1 MLFVNY
7 PVSVTNRFTGKLK
20 CYGNGREARTLDN
33 DGKRQGIE
41 CKGDNCQYRKDRK
54 CKKVGRL
61 YFIID
66 KLEDEGIW
74 CYPMGSEKGIENVKR
89 RIERANRLGQDLTK
103 DWYELYLKAEDAII
117 GKNYIPDIKKLE
129 AVENTN
135 ISNGE
140 QNNNSPKTNKTNKN
154 VTYLKIVEFKKAVYE
169 DKEVSKIIYYVEYI
183 LIVTI
188 IMSSFSEIL
197 DSVKNSITDLIG
209 FSQSLIPLLI
219 TLMLYT
225 GSITT
230 SSVLEPIL
238 LFLIQFIANLIQNL
252 ILPVVSI
259 IVVLIVISKISERI
273 QITKLAKFMNTSIV
287 WFLGIVLTLFVGV
300 MSLEG
305 TLTAS
310 VDGITAKTTKAAVSN
325 LIPVVGKILGDS
337 VDTVLGCGVVLKNAV
352 GVVGV
357 IVIIGICLLPII
369 KLATFSIMYSILSCV
384 IEPLADEK
392 IVKLI
397 EEMSGIF
404 KLLLAILCSVSVLLI
419 IGVTLVIKISNSGM
433 MYR

>member
-1 MLFVNY
+1 MIKKIFCIVILSMLFFPQIV
-7 PVSVTNRFTGKLK
+7 F
-20 CYGNGREARTLDN
+20 
-33 DGKRQGIE
+33 
-41 CKGDNCQYRKDRK
+41 
-54 CKKVGRL
+54 
-61 YFIID
+61 
-66 KLEDEGIW
+66 
-74 CYPMGSEKGIENVKR
+74 
-89 RIERANRLGQDLTK
+89 
-103 DWYELYLKAEDAII
+103 AEESTES
-117 GKNYIPDIKKLE
+117 DIFQ
-129 AVENTN
+129 
-135 ISNGE
+135 E
-140 QNNNSPKTNKTNKN
+140 QQS
-154 VTYLKIVEFKKAVYE
+154 EFKIKDFLKETKKYTSNFLENIDISEIFKDATKGKIDNKKIFGKILNLLGKEVKGTLKTLISILIIVLIHSLLKSITDGLE
-169 DKEVSKIIYYVEYI
+169 HKEVSKIIYYVEYI

-433 MYR
+433 MYRW

>member
-1 MLFVNY
+1 MIKKIFCIVILSMLFFPQIVFAEE
-7 PVSVTNRFTGKLK
+7 ST
-20 CYGNGREARTLDN
+20 E
-33 DGKRQGIE
+33 
-41 CKGDNCQYRKDRK
+41 
-54 CKKVGRL
+54 
-61 YFIID
+61 
-66 KLEDEGIW
+66 
-74 CYPMGSEKGIENVKR
+74 SEIF
-89 RIERANRLGQDLTK
+89 Q
-103 DWYELYLKAEDAII
+103 
-117 GKNYIPDIKKLE
+117 
-129 AVENTN
+129 
-135 ISNGE
+135 E
-140 QNNNSPKTNKTNKN
+140 QQS
-154 VTYLKIVEFKKAVYE
+154 EFKIKDFLKETKKYTSNFLENIDISEIFKDATKGKIDNKKIFGKILNLLGKEVKGTLKTLISILIIVLIHSLLKSITDGLE
-169 DKEVSKIIYYVEYI
+169 HKEVSKIIYYVEYI

-188 IMSSFSEIL
+188 IMSSFSEVL

-433 MYR
+433 MYRW

>member
-1 MLFVNY
+1 MIKKIFCIVILSMLFFPQIVFAEE
-7 PVSVTNRFTGKLK
+7 ST
-20 CYGNGREARTLDN
+20 E
-33 DGKRQGIE
+33 
-41 CKGDNCQYRKDRK
+41 
-54 CKKVGRL
+54 
-61 YFIID
+61 
-66 KLEDEGIW
+66 
-74 CYPMGSEKGIENVKR
+74 SEIF
-89 RIERANRLGQDLTK
+89 Q
-103 DWYELYLKAEDAII
+103 
-117 GKNYIPDIKKLE
+117 
-129 AVENTN
+129 
-135 ISNGE
+135 E
-140 QNNNSPKTNKTNKN
+140 QQS
-154 VTYLKIVEFKKAVYE
+154 EFKIKDFLKETKKYTSNFLENIDISEIFKDATKGKIDNKKIFGKILNLLGKEVKGTLKTLISILIIVLIHSLLKSITDGLE
-169 DKEVSKIIYYVEYI
+169 HKEVSKIIYYVEYI

-310 VDGITAKTTKAAVSN
+310 VDGITAKTTKVAVSN

>member
-1 MLFVNY
+1 MIKKIFCIVILSMLFFPQIVFAEE
-7 PVSVTNRFTGKLK
+7 ST
-20 CYGNGREARTLDN
+20 E
-33 DGKRQGIE
+33 
-41 CKGDNCQYRKDRK
+41 
-54 CKKVGRL
+54 
-61 YFIID
+61 
-66 KLEDEGIW
+66 
-74 CYPMGSEKGIENVKR
+74 SEIF
-89 RIERANRLGQDLTK
+89 Q
-103 DWYELYLKAEDAII
+103 
-117 GKNYIPDIKKLE
+117 
-129 AVENTN
+129 
-135 ISNGE
+135 E
-140 QNNNSPKTNKTNKN
+140 QQS
-154 VTYLKIVEFKKAVYE
+154 EFKIKDFLKETKKYTSNFLENIDISEIFKDATKGKIDNKKIFAKILNLLGKEVKGTLKTLISILIIVLIHSLLKSITDGLE
-169 DKEVSKIIYYVEYI
+169 HKEVSKIIYYVEYI

-433 MYR
+433 MYRW

>member
-1 MLFVNY
+1 MIKKIFCIVILSMLFFPQIVFAEE
-7 PVSVTNRFTGKLK
+7 ST
-20 CYGNGREARTLDN
+20 E
-33 DGKRQGIE
+33 
-41 CKGDNCQYRKDRK
+41 
-54 CKKVGRL
+54 
-61 YFIID
+61 
-66 KLEDEGIW
+66 
-74 CYPMGSEKGIENVKR
+74 SEIF
-89 RIERANRLGQDLTK
+89 Q
-103 DWYELYLKAEDAII
+103 
-117 GKNYIPDIKKLE
+117 
-129 AVENTN
+129 
-135 ISNGE
+135 E
-140 QNNNSPKTNKTNKN
+140 QQS
-154 VTYLKIVEFKKAVYE
+154 EFKIKDFLKETKKYTSKFLENIDISEIFKDATKGKIDNKKIFGKILNLLGKEVKGTLKTLISILIIVLIHSLLKSITDGLE
-169 DKEVSKIIYYVEYI
+169 HKEVSKIIYYVEYI

-433 MYR
+433 MYRW

>member
-1 MLFVNY
+1 MIKKIFCIVILSMLFFPQIVFAEESTESEIFQEQQSEFKIKDFLKETKKYTSNFLENIDI
-7 PVSVTNRFTGKLK
+7 SEIFKDATKGKIDNKKIFGKILNLLGK
-20 CYGNGREARTLDN
+20 EVKRTLKTLISILIIVLIHSLLKSIT
-33 DGKRQGIE
+33 DG
-41 CKGDNCQYRKDRK
+41 
-54 CKKVGRL
+54 
-61 YFIID
+61 
-66 KLEDEGIW
+66 LEH
-74 CYPMGSEKGIENVKR
+74 
-89 RIERANRLGQDLTK
+89 
-103 DWYELYLKAEDAII
+103 
-117 GKNYIPDIKKLE
+117 
-129 AVENTN
+129 
-135 ISNGE
+135 
-140 QNNNSPKTNKTNKN
+140 
-154 VTYLKIVEFKKAVYE
+154 
-169 DKEVSKIIYYVEYI
+169 KEVSKIIYYVEYI

>member
-1 MLFVNY
+1 MIKKIFCIVILSMLFFPQIVFAEE
-7 PVSVTNRFTGKLK
+7 ST
-20 CYGNGREARTLDN
+20 E
-33 DGKRQGIE
+33 
-41 CKGDNCQYRKDRK
+41 
-54 CKKVGRL
+54 
-61 YFIID
+61 
-66 KLEDEGIW
+66 
-74 CYPMGSEKGIENVKR
+74 SEIF
-89 RIERANRLGQDLTK
+89 Q
-103 DWYELYLKAEDAII
+103 
-117 GKNYIPDIKKLE
+117 
-129 AVENTN
+129 
-135 ISNGE
+135 E
-140 QNNNSPKTNKTNKN
+140 QQS
-154 VTYLKIVEFKKAVYE
+154 EFKIKDFLKETKKYTSNFLENIDISEIFKDATKGKIDNKKIFGKILNLLGKEVKGTIKTLISILIIVLIHSLLKSITDGLE
-169 DKEVSKIIYYVEYI
+169 HKEVSKIIYYVEYI

-397 EEMSGIF
+397 EEMSEIF

>member
-1 MLFVNY
+1 MIKKIFCIVILSMLFFPQIVFAEE
-7 PVSVTNRFTGKLK
+7 ST
-20 CYGNGREARTLDN
+20 E
-33 DGKRQGIE
+33 
-41 CKGDNCQYRKDRK
+41 
-54 CKKVGRL
+54 
-61 YFIID
+61 
-66 KLEDEGIW
+66 
-74 CYPMGSEKGIENVKR
+74 SEIF
-89 RIERANRLGQDLTK
+89 Q
-103 DWYELYLKAEDAII
+103 
-117 GKNYIPDIKKLE
+117 
-129 AVENTN
+129 
-135 ISNGE
+135 E
-140 QNNNSPKTNKTNKN
+140 QQS
-154 VTYLKIVEFKKAVYE
+154 EFKIKDFLKETKKYTSNFLENIDISEIFKDATKGKIDNKKIFGKILNLLGKEVKGTLKTLISILIIVLIHSLLKSITDGLE
-169 DKEVSKIIYYVEYI
+169 HKEVSKIIYYVEYI

-238 LFLIQFIANLIQNL
+238 LFLIQFITNLIQNL

>member
-1 MLFVNY
+1 MIKKIFCIVILSMLFFPQIVFAEE
-7 PVSVTNRFTGKLK
+7 ST
-20 CYGNGREARTLDN
+20 E
-33 DGKRQGIE
+33 
-41 CKGDNCQYRKDRK
+41 
-54 CKKVGRL
+54 
-61 YFIID
+61 
-66 KLEDEGIW
+66 
-74 CYPMGSEKGIENVKR
+74 SEIF
-89 RIERANRLGQDLTK
+89 Q
-103 DWYELYLKAEDAII
+103 
-117 GKNYIPDIKKLE
+117 
-129 AVENTN
+129 
-135 ISNGE
+135 E
-140 QNNNSPKTNKTNKN
+140 QQS
-154 VTYLKIVEFKKAVYE
+154 EFKIKDFLKETKKYTSNFLENIDISEIFKDATKGKIDNKKIFGKILNLLGKEVKGTLKTLISILIIVLIHSLLKSITDE
-169 DKEVSKIIYYVEYI
+169 LEHKEVSKIIYYVEYI

-404 KLLLAILCSVSVLLI
+404 KLLLAILCSVSLLLI

>member
-1 MLFVNY
+1 MIKKIFCIVILSMLFFPQIV
-7 PVSVTNRFTGKLK
+7 FA
-20 CYGNGREARTLDN
+20 EERT
-33 DGKRQGIE
+33 E
-41 CKGDNCQYRKDRK
+41 
-54 CKKVGRL
+54 
-61 YFIID
+61 
-66 KLEDEGIW
+66 
-74 CYPMGSEKGIENVKR
+74 SEIF
-89 RIERANRLGQDLTK
+89 Q
-103 DWYELYLKAEDAII
+103 
-117 GKNYIPDIKKLE
+117 
-129 AVENTN
+129 
-135 ISNGE
+135 E
-140 QNNNSPKTNKTNKN
+140 QQS
-154 VTYLKIVEFKKAVYE
+154 EFKIKDFLKETKKYTSNFLENIDISEIFKDATKGKIDNKKIFGKILNLLGKEVKGTLKTLISILIIVLIHSLLKSITDGLE
-169 DKEVSKIIYYVEYI
+169 HKEVSKIIYYVEYI

>member
-1 MLFVNY
+1 MIKKIFCIVILSMLFFPQIVFAEE
-7 PVSVTNRFTGKLK
+7 ST
-20 CYGNGREARTLDN
+20 E
-33 DGKRQGIE
+33 
-41 CKGDNCQYRKDRK
+41 
-54 CKKVGRL
+54 
-61 YFIID
+61 
-66 KLEDEGIW
+66 
-74 CYPMGSEKGIENVKR
+74 SEIF
-89 RIERANRLGQDLTK
+89 Q
-103 DWYELYLKAEDAII
+103 
-117 GKNYIPDIKKLE
+117 
-129 AVENTN
+129 
-135 ISNGE
+135 E
-140 QNNNSPKTNKTNKN
+140 QQS
-154 VTYLKIVEFKKAVYE
+154 EFKIKDFLKETKKYTSNFLENIDISEIFKDATKGKIDNKKIFGKILNLLGKEVKGTLKTLISILIIVLIHSLLKSITDGLE
-169 DKEVSKIIYYVEYI
+169 HKEVSKIIYYVEYI

-305 TLTAS
+305 TWTAS

-433 MYR
+433 MYRW

>member
-1 MLFVNY
+1 MIKKIFCIVILSMLFF
-7 PVSVTNRFTGKLK
+7 P
-20 CYGNGREARTLDN
+20 
-33 DGKRQGIE
+33 
-41 CKGDNCQYRKDRK
+41 
-54 CKKVGRL
+54 
-61 YFIID
+61 
-66 KLEDEGIW
+66 
-74 CYPMGSEKGIENVKR
+74 
-89 RIERANRLGQDLTK
+89 
-103 DWYELYLKAEDAII
+103 
-117 GKNYIPDIKKLE
+117 
-129 AVENTN
+129 
-135 ISNGE
+135 
-140 QNNNSPKTNKTNKN
+140 
-154 VTYLKIVEFKKAVYE
+154 KIVFAEESTESEIFQEQQSEFKIKDFLKETKKYTSNFLENIDISEIFKDATKGKIDNKKIFGKILNLLGKEVKGTLKTLISILIIVLIHSLLKSITDGLE
-169 DKEVSKIIYYVEYI
+169 HKEVSKIIYYVEYI

-357 IVIIGICLLPII
+357 IVIIGICLFPII

-433 MYR
+433 MYRW

>member
-1 MLFVNY
+1 MIKKIFCIVILSMLFFPQIVFAEE
-7 PVSVTNRFTGKLK
+7 ST
-20 CYGNGREARTLDN
+20 E
-33 DGKRQGIE
+33 
-41 CKGDNCQYRKDRK
+41 
-54 CKKVGRL
+54 
-61 YFIID
+61 
-66 KLEDEGIW
+66 
-74 CYPMGSEKGIENVKR
+74 SEIF
-89 RIERANRLGQDLTK
+89 Q
-103 DWYELYLKAEDAII
+103 
-117 GKNYIPDIKKLE
+117 
-129 AVENTN
+129 
-135 ISNGE
+135 E
-140 QNNNSPKTNKTNKN
+140 QQS
-154 VTYLKIVEFKKAVYE
+154 EFKIKDFLKETKKYTSKFLENIDISEIFKDATKGKIDNKKIFGKILNLLGKEVKGTLKTLISILIIVLIHSLLKSITDGLE
-169 DKEVSKIIYYVEYI
+169 HKEVSKIIYYVEYI

-357 IVIIGICLLPII
+357 IVIIGICLLQII

>member
-1 MLFVNY
+1 MIKKIFCIVILSMLFFPQIVFAEE
-7 PVSVTNRFTGKLK
+7 ST
-20 CYGNGREARTLDN
+20 E
-33 DGKRQGIE
+33 
-41 CKGDNCQYRKDRK
+41 
-54 CKKVGRL
+54 
-61 YFIID
+61 
-66 KLEDEGIW
+66 
-74 CYPMGSEKGIENVKR
+74 SEIF
-89 RIERANRLGQDLTK
+89 Q
-103 DWYELYLKAEDAII
+103 
-117 GKNYIPDIKKLE
+117 
-129 AVENTN
+129 
-135 ISNGE
+135 E
-140 QNNNSPKTNKTNKN
+140 QQS
-154 VTYLKIVEFKKAVYE
+154 EFKIKDFLKETKKYTSNFLENIDISEIFKDATKGKIDNKKIFGKILNLLGKEVKGTLKTLISILIIVLIHSLLKSITDGLE
-169 DKEVSKIIYYVEYI
+169 HKEVSKIIYYVEYI

-397 EEMSGIF
+397 EEMSEIF

>member
-1 MLFVNY
+1 MIKKIFCIVILSMLFFPQIVFAEE
-7 PVSVTNRFTGKLK
+7 ST
-20 CYGNGREARTLDN
+20 E
-33 DGKRQGIE
+33 
-41 CKGDNCQYRKDRK
+41 
-54 CKKVGRL
+54 
-61 YFIID
+61 
-66 KLEDEGIW
+66 
-74 CYPMGSEKGIENVKR
+74 SEIF
-89 RIERANRLGQDLTK
+89 Q
-103 DWYELYLKAEDAII
+103 
-117 GKNYIPDIKKLE
+117 
-129 AVENTN
+129 
-135 ISNGE
+135 E
-140 QNNNSPKTNKTNKN
+140 QQS
-154 VTYLKIVEFKKAVYE
+154 EFKIKDFLKETKKYTSNFLENIDISEIFKDATKGKIDNKKIFTKILNLLGKEVKGTLKTLISILIIVLIHSLLKSITDGLE
-169 DKEVSKIIYYVEYI
+169 HKEVSKIIYYVEYI

>member
-1 MLFVNY
+1 MIKKIFCIVILSMLFFPQIVFAEE
-7 PVSVTNRFTGKLK
+7 ST
-20 CYGNGREARTLDN
+20 E
-33 DGKRQGIE
+33 
-41 CKGDNCQYRKDRK
+41 
-54 CKKVGRL
+54 
-61 YFIID
+61 
-66 KLEDEGIW
+66 
-74 CYPMGSEKGIENVKR
+74 SEIF
-89 RIERANRLGQDLTK
+89 Q
-103 DWYELYLKAEDAII
+103 
-117 GKNYIPDIKKLE
+117 
-129 AVENTN
+129 
-135 ISNGE
+135 E
-140 QNNNSPKTNKTNKN
+140 QQS
-154 VTYLKIVEFKKAVYE
+154 EFKIKDFLKETKKYTSNFLENIDISEIFKDATKGKIDNKKIFAKILNLLGKEVKGTLKTLISILIIVLIHSLLKSITDGLE
-169 DKEVSKIIYYVEYI
+169 HKEVSKIIYYVEYI

-238 LFLIQFIANLIQNL
+238 LLLIQFIANLIQNL

-357 IVIIGICLLPII
+357 IVIIGICFLPII

>member
-1 MLFVNY
+1 MIKKIFCIVILSMLFF
-7 PVSVTNRFTGKLK
+7 P
-20 CYGNGREARTLDN
+20 
-33 DGKRQGIE
+33 
-41 CKGDNCQYRKDRK
+41 
-54 CKKVGRL
+54 
-61 YFIID
+61 
-66 KLEDEGIW
+66 
-74 CYPMGSEKGIENVKR
+74 
-89 RIERANRLGQDLTK
+89 
-103 DWYELYLKAEDAII
+103 
-117 GKNYIPDIKKLE
+117 
-129 AVENTN
+129 
-135 ISNGE
+135 
-140 QNNNSPKTNKTNKN
+140 
-154 VTYLKIVEFKKAVYE
+154 KIVFAEESTESEIFQEQQSEFKIKDFLKETKKYTSNFLENIDISEIFKDATKGKIDNKKIFGKILNLLGKEVKGTLKTLISILIIVLIHSLLKSITDGLE
-169 DKEVSKIIYYVEYI
+169 HKEVSKIIYYVEYI

>member
-1 MLFVNY
+1 MIKKIFCIVILSMLFFPQIVFAEE
-7 PVSVTNRFTGKLK
+7 ST
-20 CYGNGREARTLDN
+20 E
-33 DGKRQGIE
+33 
-41 CKGDNCQYRKDRK
+41 
-54 CKKVGRL
+54 
-61 YFIID
+61 
-66 KLEDEGIW
+66 
-74 CYPMGSEKGIENVKR
+74 SEIF
-89 RIERANRLGQDLTK
+89 Q
-103 DWYELYLKAEDAII
+103 
-117 GKNYIPDIKKLE
+117 
-129 AVENTN
+129 
-135 ISNGE
+135 E
-140 QNNNSPKTNKTNKN
+140 QQS
-154 VTYLKIVEFKKAVYE
+154 EFKIKDFLKETKKYTSNFLENIDISEIFKDATKGKIDNKKIFGKILNLLGKEVKGTLKTLISILIIVLIHSLLKSITDGLE
-169 DKEVSKIIYYVEYI
+169 HKEVSKIIYYVEYI

-259 IVVLIVISKISERI
+259 IVVLIVISKISGRI